1 MVSTPMVSYFYFFAL
16 LQITWGKVLD
26 SQTEEITVD
35 GSTHYYIFKNLFSS
49 TAYTFIVKAR
59 NSAGEAMQHQ
69 KPSVERTVIG

>member
-16 LQITWGKVLD
+16 LQITWGKVRP

-49 TAYTFIVKAR
+49 TAYTFIVKAK
-59 NSAGEAMQHQ
+59 NGAGEAMQHQ
-69 KPSVERTVIG
+69 KPSVERTSPG